1 MIKFFSKI
9 RKKLAAENKIF
20 AYSRYAIGEIVLV
33 VIGILIALQVN
44 NWNENRKYAHDKIE
58 FLEGIR
64 NELEV
69 DKVRAD
75 TLIKQYM
82 QQLSYYNMVDST
94 YNLHD
99 LDRVELA
106 DSSNVLDYNKLMT
119 RPFPFKAQNATYQ
132 SFMTYGSTKII
143 KNKELL
149 IFLQAYYASINEFH
163 SSLYETI
170 TDVES
175 KLNWNRV
182 YERKYKP
189 YKTIQDLK
197 DKQFIAELSYFF
209 DSIHDYLA
217 VLFYVKDTANKL
229 IAEIDLELN
238 QKPAE

>member
-1 MIKFFSKI
+1 MIKFFRNI
-9 RKKLAAENKIF
+9 RQSLLMENKTSKYF
-20 AYSRYAIGEIVLV
+20 KYAIGEIVLV

-44 NWNENRKYAHDKIE
+44 NWNENRKYSQEKIE
-58 FLEGIR
+58 FLNGIR
-64 NELEV
+64 NELKL
-69 DKVRAD
+69 DLNIAD
-75 TLIKQYM
+75 TLIKRYM
-82 QQLSYYNMVDST
+82 QRLSYYNMVDST
-94 YNLHD
+94 YHLHD

-132 SFMTYGSTKII
+132 AFMTYGSTKII
-143 KNKELL
+143 KNNELL
-149 IFLQAYYASINEFH
+149 INLQSYYARIQEFH
-163 SSLYETI
+163 STLYKNI
-170 TDVES
+170 IDVES

-217 VLFYVKDTANKL
+217 VLFYVKDKANEL
-229 IAEIDLELN
+229 IAEIDKELDN
-238 QKPAE
+238 KPSK